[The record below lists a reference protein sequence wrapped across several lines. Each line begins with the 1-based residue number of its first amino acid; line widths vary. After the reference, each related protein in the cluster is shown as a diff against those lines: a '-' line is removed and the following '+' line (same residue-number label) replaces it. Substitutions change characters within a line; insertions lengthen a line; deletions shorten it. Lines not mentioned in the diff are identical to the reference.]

1 MDLVLVLLSFCEIY
15 YGHVAYAYLCYEVE
29 IAMIFVRMMHW
40 FIVIDK
46 TFIDFVNIRIPV
58 LFEGDLAHTA
68 NSYLKKND
76 RVHITGQILG
86 DVIQSGA
93 NSDQACVQLF
103 KSFHGSFSH
112 QVMVRDLHYIEG
124 SKALPKVMPTV
135 NQNEGVLKHSGK
147 LSV

>member
-1 MDLVLVLLSFCEIY
+1 
-15 YGHVAYAYLCYEVE
+15 
-29 IAMIFVRMMHW
+29 MIHW
-40 FIVIDK
+40 YIVID
-46 TFIDFVNIRIPV
+46 TAFIHSVNIRIPV

-68 NSYLKKND
+68 NCYLKKND

-93 NSDQACVQLF
+93 NSDQAYVQLL

-124 SKALPKVMPTV
+124 PKPLSKVLSTSD
-135 NQNEGVLKHSGK
+135 QNEGVLKHSGK
-147 LSV
+147 RSKCIDHVSFFF